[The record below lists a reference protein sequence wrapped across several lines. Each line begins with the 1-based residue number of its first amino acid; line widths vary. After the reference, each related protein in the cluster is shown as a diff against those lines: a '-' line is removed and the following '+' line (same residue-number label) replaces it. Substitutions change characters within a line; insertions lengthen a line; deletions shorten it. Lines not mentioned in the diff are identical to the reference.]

1 MTMQLVH
8 YLGRLHR
15 SSDELARAFDEV
27 AAGHG
32 AEIDVEHICRIL
44 AGQCR
49 DHSARLAP
57 FLDRYGEEAAD
68 EPERLHAD
76 LFGDGARGGALGLML
91 DLHDLYLMTCDCSM
105 SWTMVGQAAQGVRDD
120 GLLDVVQACEE
131 ETLMQMRW
139 LRTRLKQA
147 APQTLVVV

>member
-1 MTMQLVH
+1 MNLAH

-15 SSDELARAFDEV
+15 SSDVLGRAFEEV

-49 DHSARLAP
+49 DHTARLAP
-57 FLDRYGEEAAD
+57 FVDRYGEEAD
-68 EPERLHAD
+68 EEPERLHTD
-76 LFGDGARGGALGLML
+76 LFGGGARTGALGLML
-91 DLHDLYLMTCDCSM
+91 DLHDLYLMAADCSM
-105 SWTMVGQAAQGVRDD
+105 SWTMVGQAAQGARDD
-120 GLLDVVQACEE
+120 ALLGVVGACES
-131 ETLMQMRW
+131 ETLTQMRW

-147 APQTLVVV
+147 APQTLVVA